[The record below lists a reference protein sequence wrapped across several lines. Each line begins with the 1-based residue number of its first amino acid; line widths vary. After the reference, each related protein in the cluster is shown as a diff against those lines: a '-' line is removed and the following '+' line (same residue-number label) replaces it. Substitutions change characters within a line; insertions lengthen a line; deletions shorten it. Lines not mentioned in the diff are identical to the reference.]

1 MTSSV
6 FLLKPDPCSW
16 SRIPYLI
23 SMVAGDREEGGDG
36 AVVLV
41 LVANSLMIM
50 PSSLRLTMLTEV
62 VGCLAA
68 WLGEDQVVG

>member
-1 MTSSV
+1 M

-16 SRIPYLI
+16 SQIPYLV

-36 AVVLV
+36 ADISVLV
-41 LVANSLMIM
+41 VNSLMIM
-50 PSSLRLTMLTEV
+50 PSSLRLNTSTEV

-68 WLGEDQVVG
+68 QLGEDWWWGG